1 MPKTDPRKAAST
13 EAAKASKPQALNTA
27 SAVQSEV
34 VAVTQQLASDV
45 SADAYAIG
53 QQTAEYVNQQAFSA
67 FLKGFNEGAAKAD
80 NPFSQL
86 RQQLSASKPQPITL
100 LAPPWFDEYGTAR
113 SLPTIRVILAPTIWQ
128 KAAVVL
134 LSVGCILLILN
145 LIAIAGGQSS
155 SCTRTSSRCPQPISV
170 SSAEM
175 SIR

>member
-1 MPKTDPRKAAST
+1 MPKNDPRTAT
-13 EAAKASKPQALNTA
+13 HQASKPTQPQALNTA

-53 QQTAEYVNQQAFSA
+53 QQSADYVNQQAFTA

-100 LAPPWFDEYGTAR
+100 LSAAGSTNTALPAASPP
-113 SLPTIRVILAPTIWQ
+113 
-128 KAAVVL
+128 
-134 LSVGCILLILN
+134 SV
-145 LIAIAGGQSS
+145 
-155 SCTRTSSRCPQPISV
+155 
-170 SSAEM
+170 
-175 SIR
+175 

>member
-1 MPKTDPRKAAST
+1 MPKTDPRKANTQAASQ
-13 EAAKASKPQALNTA
+13 SPQPKALNTA

-53 QQTAEYVNQQAFSA
+53 QQSAEYVNQQAFSA

-100 LAPPWFDEYGTAR
+100 LAPT
-113 SLPTIRVILAPTIWQ
+113 T
-128 KAAVVL
+128 
-134 LSVGCILLILN
+134 SVGGSTNTALP
-145 LIAIAGGQSS
+145 AVS
-155 SCTRTSSRCPQPISV
+155 PPSV
-170 SSAEM
+170 
-175 SIR
+175 